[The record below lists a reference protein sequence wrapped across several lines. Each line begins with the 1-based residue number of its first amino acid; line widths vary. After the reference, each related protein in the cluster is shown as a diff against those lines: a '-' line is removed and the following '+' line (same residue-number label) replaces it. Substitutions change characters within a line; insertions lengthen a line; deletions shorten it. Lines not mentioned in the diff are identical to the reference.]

1 MNNNYKIKYITA
13 KIHGCGL
20 GDAMYQLRIYVK
32 VAHHLDCTLILPNA
46 KKYYL
51 NTKHNNNKIAPMRF
65 EDYIDIESIKVNGE
79 RVKVI
84 SYETAKRVIKVEPEE
99 IITTHR
105 KNNWCKNIIQEI
117 KKPTNVSIPLRED
130 HITFGRNFFKKND
143 IEGIIH
149 IRRGDRL
156 KTGYR
161 ARISGKD
168 YKEMSSVENILTL
181 LDQKNAPRNIYVM
194 TNASG
199 KYKKKLKNSKK
210 YNFLFADDFPE
221 LLAIQKRNNYELF
234 NIEQSILLEA
244 DFGIRAHRCIIAS
257 WIASPA

>member
-1 MNNNYKIKYITA
+1 MNNHKTKYITA

-20 GDAMYQLRIYVK
+20 LDAMHQLRIYVK
-32 VAHHLDCTLILPNA
+32 IAHYLNCTLILPNA

-51 NTKHNNNKIAPMRF
+51 NKKHNNNQIAPMRF

-99 IITTHR
+99 ITTIHY
-105 KNNWCKNIIQEI
+105 KSEWCKNIIQEI
-117 KKPTNVSIPLRED
+117 KKPTKLSIPQRKD
-130 HITFGRNFFKKND
+130 HIIFGREFFKKNG

-161 ARISGKD
+161 GRISGKD

-194 TNASG
+194 TNAAG

-234 NIEQSILLEA
+234 NIERSILLEA
-244 DFGIRAHRCIIAS
+244 DFSIRAHRCIINS
-257 WIASPA
+257 QKSTRN